1 MAGIPTKFVMAD
13 RVFDAVRAIA
23 GPFADFLDD
32 PASRP
37 YAYLGVIGAAWG
49 DFLPARPELAPPNTP
64 YFQAWLPVLRLLSGS
79 PATGAGPATNGIYQD
94 LKTLRDTLSKLDQ
107 VVKDKSKF
115 GLLGMKDE
123 LDALPGVVTAIR
135 TQMGTVTTLRGTIGS
150 AILAG
155 GPRAKVAPS
164 SAWFSRDTL
173 HGSHTGRFLKALRE
187 RADGSNDKRFKA
199 FALGALVGYG
209 ADLCG
214 NPFINSV
221 VGAPYRNHWW
231 RKRWISN
238 FVDTWVWGFYGK
250 GGAAKVSVPATG
262 VPNPL
267 YTTWPNVCAARLHER
282 ITLPGIHQD
291 SVLVSIRTGT
301 AVPAVLPQAFLD
313 YWLGA
318 YADAYGPPVQPV
330 ASTAPV
336 CRAPMP

>member
-1 MAGIPTKFVMAD
+1 MGRLVAGAP
-13 RVFDAVRAIA
+13 
-23 GPFADFLDD
+23 
-32 PASRP
+32 
-37 YAYLGVIGAAWG
+37 GV
-49 DFLPARPELAPPNTP
+49 APPNTP
-64 YFQAWLPVLRLLSGS
+64 CFQAWLPVLRLLSGL
-79 PATGAGPATNGIYQD
+79 PAAGGAPATNGIYQD

-123 LDALPGVVTAIR
+123 LDALPGVVTAIQ
-135 TQMGTVTTLRGTIGS
+135 TQMRTVTALRGTIAT
-150 AILAG
+150 AILSGA
-155 GPRAKVAPS
+155 PRTKVAPP

-173 HGSHTGRFLKALRE
+173 HGSHTGRFLQALRQ
-187 RADGSNDKRFKA
+187 RADAANDKRFKA

-231 RKRWISN
+231 RRRWISN

-250 GGAAKVSVPATG
+250 GGAAKVSVPANG

-267 YTTWPNVCAARLHER
+267 YTNWPNVCEGKLHER
-282 ITLPGIHQD
+282 ITLPGINQD
-291 SVLVSIRTGT
+291 SVLLSIRTST
-301 AVPAVLPQAFLD
+301 PVPAVLPQAFLD

-318 YADAYGPPVQPV
+318 YADTYGPPNPTSGVDGSGLQSAYP
-330 ASTAPV
+330 
-336 CRAPMP
+336 